1 MEITYDEFSK
11 MELRVATI
19 LSAEKVEG
27 ADRLYRL
34 SIDLG
39 SEKRTLVAGIAQHY
53 TAEELLG
60 RQIVVVA
67 NLAPRAMKGV
77 VSQGML
83 LAAQGPGG
91 KLSLVSLDRKL
102 ENGST
107 VR

>member
-1 MEITYDEFSK
+1 MEITYDEFAK
-11 MELRVATI
+11 IELRTATI

-53 TAEELLG
+53 SAEELLG

-67 NLAPRAMKGV
+67 NLAPRALKGV

-83 LAAQGPGG
+83 LAAQGPDGS
-91 KLSLVSLDRKL
+91 LSLVSLDRKL
-102 ENGST
+102 ENGSI